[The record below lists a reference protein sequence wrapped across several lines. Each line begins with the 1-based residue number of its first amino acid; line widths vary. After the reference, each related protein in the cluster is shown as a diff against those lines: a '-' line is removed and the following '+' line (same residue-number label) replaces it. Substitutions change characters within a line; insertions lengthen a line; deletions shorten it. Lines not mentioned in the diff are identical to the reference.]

1 MRRLV
6 SKGQDMTSIA
16 AAQARPARPSP
27 RDELQEELRA
37 KIASGAVSQSDGTA
51 IDAALATIEKTLDA
65 DRAATSTSASTSTAS
80 KPRPEEMKAKIE
92 GLIDGQV
99 KAGSLTSSQAS
110 TLKQLFSDVAA
121 KKPGHDGP
129 GAPPP
134 GEAREIGETGADV
147 ETGESEGG
155 FSLSAPEVAHLFAA
169 FLQGLRDQAG
179 SVGYG
184 TDGTATGAAA
194 SPLVLD
200 KTA

>member
-27 RDELQEELRA
+27 RDELQEELRS

-51 IDAALATIEKTLDA
+51 IDAALTSIEKTLDA
-65 DRAATSTSASTSTAS
+65 DRAAATTSTALTTVA

-121 KKPGHDGP
+121 KKPGHGGP

-134 GEAREIGETGADV
+134 GETGETGADV

-155 FSLSAPEVAHLFAA
+155 LALSAPEVAHLFAA

-179 SVGYG
+179 SLGYG

>member
-1 MRRLV
+1 
-6 SKGQDMTSIA
+6 MTSIA

-27 RDELQEELRA
+27 RDELQEELRS

-51 IDAALATIEKTLDA
+51 IDAALASIEKTLDA
-65 DRAATSTSASTSTAS
+65 DRAAATTSTAS
-80 KPRPEEMKAKIE
+80 STAAKPRPEEMKAKIE

-121 KKPGHDGP
+121 RKPGHGGP

-134 GEAREIGETGADV
+134 GEAGETGADV

-155 FSLSAPEVAHLFAA
+155 LALSAPEVAHLFAA

-179 SVGYG
+179 SLGYG

>member
-27 RDELQEELRA
+27 RDELQEELRS

-51 IDAALATIEKTLDA
+51 IDAALASIEKTLDA
-65 DRAATSTSASTSTAS
+65 DRAAATTSTAS
-80 KPRPEEMKAKIE
+80 STAAKPRPEEMKAKIE

-121 KKPGHDGP
+121 RKPGHGGP

-134 GEAREIGETGADV
+134 GEAGETGADV

-155 FSLSAPEVAHLFAA
+155 LALSAPEVAHLFAA

-179 SVGYG
+179 SLGYG

>member
-27 RDELQEELRA
+27 RDELQEELRS

-51 IDAALATIEKTLDA
+51 IDAALASIEKTLDA
-65 DRAATSTSASTSTAS
+65 DRAAATTSTALTTVA

-121 KKPGHDGP
+121 KKPGHGGP

-134 GEAREIGETGADV
+134 GEAGETGADV

-155 FSLSAPEVAHLFAA
+155 LALSAPEVAHLFAA

-179 SVGYG
+179 SLGYG

>member
-27 RDELQEELRA
+27 RDELQEELRS

-51 IDAALATIEKTLDA
+51 IDAALASIEKTLDA
-65 DRAATSTSASTSTAS
+65 DRAAATTSTAS
-80 KPRPEEMKAKIE
+80 STAAKPRPEEMKAKIE

-121 KKPGHDGP
+121 KKPGHGGP

-134 GEAREIGETGADV
+134 GEAGETGADV

-155 FSLSAPEVAHLFAA
+155 LALSAPEVAHLFAA

-179 SVGYG
+179 SLGYG

>member
-27 RDELQEELRA
+27 RDELQEELRS

-51 IDAALATIEKTLDA
+51 IDAALASIEKTLDA
-65 DRAATSTSASTSTAS
+65 DRAAATTSTAS
-80 KPRPEEMKAKIE
+80 STAAKPRPEEMKAKIE

-121 KKPGHDGP
+121 RKPGHGGH

-134 GEAREIGETGADV
+134 GEAGETGADV

-155 FSLSAPEVAHLFAA
+155 LALSAPEVAHLFAA

-179 SVGYG
+179 SLGYG

-194 SPLVLD
+194 APLVLD

>member
-16 AAQARPARPSP
+16 AAQARSARPSP
-27 RDELQEELRA
+27 RDELQEELRS

-51 IDAALATIEKTLDA
+51 IDAALASIEKTLDA
-65 DRAATSTSASTSTAS
+65 DRAAATTSTAS
-80 KPRPEEMKAKIE
+80 STAAKPRPEEMKAKIE

-121 KKPGHDGP
+121 KKPGHGGP

-134 GEAREIGETGADV
+134 GEAGETGADV

-155 FSLSAPEVAHLFAA
+155 FALSAPEVAHLFAA

-179 SVGYG
+179 SLGYG